1 MNEVMTMAEI
11 ASSYPNEWLL
21 IADAELDDD
30 LNIVRGEV
38 IAHSPD
44 RDEVY
49 QKLLSLKGRSFAIE
63 YTGNPPE
70 DWAVAL

>member
-1 MNEVMTMAEI
+1 MSDIMTMAEI
-11 ASSYPNEWLL
+11 TSSYPNEWLL

-30 LNIVRGEV
+30 LNILRGEV

-63 YTGNPPE
+63 YIGEAPE